1 MILNTGSR
9 TDIPAFFSDWFYR
22 RVGEGFVMARNPYR
36 PELVSRYALD
46 PQVVDSIVFCTK
58 NPAPMLPRLAEL
70 AAFRQFWFVTCT
82 PYGPEI
88 EPNVPGIDE
97 VLASMVQL
105 SKIAGPRATGWRY
118 DPVFLSEKYTVER
131 HLRTFEHMA
140 AVLEGHVAFCV
151 VSFIDLYA
159 KTRRNFPEARP
170 VPIEE
175 QRVIVRELVRIG
187 AAHGIGI
194 RLCCEDPSLAECGA
208 CVGGCMTR
216 EVLERACDI
225 KLDVPASKRSP
236 RAQCDCLL
244 GADIGAYNTC
254 PHGCVY
260 CYANYDRQTVERNLR
275 MHDPESPLLIGHLCP
290 GDIVRDANQE
300 SYLARQL
307 PLF

>member
-70 AAFRQFWFVTCT
+70 AAFRQFWFV
-82 PYGPEI
+82 
-88 EPNVPGIDE
+88 
-97 VLASMVQL
+97 A
-105 SKIAGPRATGWRY
+105 
-118 DPVFLSEKYTVER
+118 
-131 HLRTFEHMA
+131 
-140 AVLEGHVAFCV
+140 
-151 VSFIDLYA
+151 
-159 KTRRNFPEARP
+159 
-170 VPIEE
+170 
-175 QRVIVRELVRIG
+175 
-187 AAHGIGI
+187 
-194 RLCCEDPSLAECGA
+194 
-208 CVGGCMTR
+208 
-216 EVLERACDI
+216 
-225 KLDVPASKRSP
+225 
-236 RAQCDCLL
+236 
-244 GADIGAYNTC
+244 C

-260 CYANYDRQTVERNLR
+260 CYANHDRQTVERNLR